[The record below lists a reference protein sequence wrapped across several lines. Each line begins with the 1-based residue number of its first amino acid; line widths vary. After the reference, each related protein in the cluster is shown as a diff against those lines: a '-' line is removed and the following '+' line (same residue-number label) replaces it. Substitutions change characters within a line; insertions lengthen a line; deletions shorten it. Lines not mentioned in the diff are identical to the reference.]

1 MKLKTYNVIIGS
13 KSTHKAIDEVSIVAD
28 GYMVALVEA
37 NKYTKMHYSNAYVKS
52 VREKGL

>member
-1 MKLKTYNVIIGS
+1 VKLKTYNVIIGS

-37 NKYTKMHYSNAYVKS
+37 NKHTKMHYSNAYVKS